1 MASYLEAL
9 TADRERM
16 RRALMG
22 QIEEEAAAIR
32 QLQESLE
39 QYGAMLDQKIVR
51 LMIFRGIFGP
61 SQQETLSAQV
71 DVEEAEQTA
80 HDGPRG
86 PGPPS
91 EGVAGAPGGATPP
104 PADRLDGRQ
113 RYPDRR
119 SQTHRRGPPRGIA
132 PASLGA
138 AAVTERRAPPS
149 VTLLAAIAQRPE
161 YRSGAGTQLARQP
174 LHRVAP
180 ATAATASHARW

>member
-71 DVEEAEQTA
+71 DVEEASKPHTTAREALAHHQRVLQALQEALLRLQQTGSM
-80 HDGPRG
+80 DGN
-86 PGPPS
+86 
-91 EGVAGAPGGATPP
+91 ATPTVEAKLTV
-104 PADRLDGRQ
+104 AD
-113 RYPDRR
+113 
-119 SQTHRRGPPRGIA
+119 I
-132 PASLGA
+132 LG
-138 AAVTERRAPPS
+138 E
-149 VTLLAAIAQRPE
+149 
-161 YRSGAGTQLARQP
+161 
-174 LHRVAP
+174 
-180 ATAATASHARW
+180 